1 MSQLNNLGNS
11 RLRMAVRLALT
22 GSSIAASFGLA
33 NAQTAPAPAPTTA
46 ANTEMEPALAEV
58 VVTGSRIAAPNQV
71 SISPVTFV
79 SAADI
84 QTTGVT
90 RVEDML
96 NQLPQVF
103 AAQGST
109 ASNGSDGTATVDLR
123 GLGAKRTL
131 VLVNGDRLGPG
142 DPTSGAAADINIIP
156 TALIDSVEVLT
167 GGASSV
173 YGADAVGGVV
183 NFKLNDHFEGVK
195 LVVDGGIYQNTNTN
209 TQGVQ
214 TDLLASGP
222 NYTPAPSS
230 VWAGAQR
237 ELTFIAGLNAPDG
250 QGNAT
255 FYAGYRNVLPVIQSQ
270 YSVSACTFGSGYVA
284 GSYNTGG
291 KFQCS
296 GSGTTSPARFIA
308 EFANG
313 NFSDSTITANGT
325 LTPFTNADR
334 YNYGALNYFQRPD
347 ERYTAGAFIHYDF
360 NEHITAYAQS
370 MFMDD
375 RSIAQVAPSGIFQ
388 APVLLN
394 CANPFLSAS
403 ELAGWCNGSTAG
415 YAGGAIPGSSGGGV
429 FIIGKRDV
437 EGGNRLAEFDHT
449 DFHEVLGVKGRI
461 NEVWDYDASYQF
473 SMVDLF
479 NGAENYFSNAK
490 AGLIGYTGGGS
501 ALDVVGTAANPV
513 CVSGPPCVP
522 YNIFTPGK
530 VTPAMLNYLDTPG
543 ESWGTVRQQ
552 VVNINFTG
560 DLGKYGIQLP
570 TAATGLKVNV
580 GAEWRDVTLE
590 QNNDAEIE
598 SGDLAGSSGPDPS
611 VRGGII
617 SREAFVEARMPLIE
631 DMPGAKELSIE
642 TGYRYSS
649 YNLGFNTN
657 TYKFGVEW
665 SPIQDVRLRGS
676 FQRAVRAPNIVELFT
691 PDSVSLDGTI
701 DPCAGSTPAYSV
713 AACARTGVKP
723 PNSGPGSYGTII
735 PNSAAQYNGLTGG
748 TPTLKPE
755 TALTTSFG
763 VGFTPSFV
771 PNFRAQFDYFDIKIE
786 NVIEP
791 VGENLILSECVTA
804 DLFCDDIHRSNIG
817 SLWIGNSG
825 PPGTYG
831 YVNDPL
837 ENVGG
842 LETRGVD
849 VDIAYAFDMG
859 AAGKLHA
866 SLIGTYL
873 DLYEVT
879 GVSALP
885 STAFNCVGYYGS
897 DCSNGGSGGPPFR
910 WRNTFRTTWMTP
922 WSGADVTLTWRYYSP
937 VKLQSLSPN
946 PNIGAAP
953 GQTIANGGISNTD
966 AYISSYSYFDLTAAV
981 KVADKVT
988 LRLGVN
994 NILDKQP
1001 PVIGATNIPA
1011 PFIGN
1016 GNTMPAVYDSLGRYI
1031 FGSITAQF

>member
-214 TDLLASGP
+214 TDLIASGP
-222 NYTPAPSS
+222 NYIPAPSS

-237 ELTFIAGLNAPDG
+237 ELTFIAGLNSPDG

-255 FYAGYRNVLPVIQSQ
+255 FYAGYRNVLPIVQSQ

-291 KFQCS
+291 KFTCS
-296 GSGTTSPARFIA
+296 GSGTSSPPRFIA

-313 NFSDSTITANGT
+313 SFSDSTVGAGGT
-325 LTPFTNADR
+325 VVPYTNADR

-347 ERYTAGAFIHYDF
+347 ERYTAGAFLHYDF
-360 NEHITAYAQS
+360 NEHVTVYAQS

-375 RSIAQVAPSGIFQ
+375 QSIAQIAPSGAFQ
-388 APVLLN
+388 TPFNVN

-403 ELAGWCNGSTAG
+403 ELAAWCGGSTAG
-415 YAGGAIPGSSGGGV
+415 FAAGAIPGSTGGGL
-429 FIIGKRDV
+429 FIIGKRNV
-437 EGGNRLAEFDHT
+437 EGGDRLAALDHT
-449 DFHEVLGVKGRI
+449 DFHEVIGIRGKLDDA
-461 NEVWDYDASYQF
+461 WDYDASIQY
-473 SMVDLF
+473 SMVNLITS
-479 NGAENYFSNAK
+479 AENYFSTAKLTNAFN
-490 AGLIGYTGGGS
+490 
-501 ALDVVGTAANPV
+501 VVGTAANPQ
-513 CVSGPPCVP
+513 CVVGPPCVP
-522 YNIFTPGK
+522 YNIFTPNS
-530 VTPAMLNYLDTPG
+530 VTPAMLNYLYTVG
-543 ESWGTVRQQ
+543 EETGRITQQ
-552 VVNINFTG
+552 VGNINFTG
-560 DLGKYGIQLP
+560 DLGKYGVQLP
-570 TAATGLKVNV
+570 TASSGLKVNV
-580 GAEWRDVTLE
+580 GGEWREVKGSTAPDEETQE
-590 QNNDAEIE
+590 
-598 SGDLAGSSGPDPS
+598 GDLSGSGGPVPPVAGSE
-611 VRGGII
+611 I
-617 SREAFVEARMPLIE
+617 SKEGFVEARLPIFDDL
-631 DMPGAKELSIE
+631 PGAKSLAVE
-642 TGYRYSS
+642 TGYRYSDYS
-649 YNLGFNTN
+649 TGFNTN
-657 TYKFGVEW
+657 TYKFAVEYQ
-665 SPIQDVRLRGS
+665 PISDIRLRGS
-676 FQRAVRAPNIVELFT
+676 FQRAVRAPNVVELFS
-691 PDSVSLDGTI
+691 PQSVGLDGTI
-701 DPCAGSTPAYSV
+701 DPCAGSTPSFSA
-713 AACARTGVKP
+713 AACERTGVKP
-723 PNSGPGSYGTII
+723 PGTGQGSYGTILA
-735 PNSAAQYNGLTGG
+735 NSAAQYNGLLGG
-748 TPTLKPE
+748 NPTLKPE

-763 VGFTPSFV
+763 IGLTPSFL

-786 NVIEP
+786 NVIESI
-791 VGENLILSECVTA
+791 GSNLILTDCLTS
-804 DLFCDDIHRSNIG
+804 DLFCQDIHRNSIG
-817 SLWIGNSG
+817 SLWLGENG
-825 PPGTYG
+825 FVT
-831 YVNDPL
+831 DL
-837 ENVGG
+837 LQNVGQ
-842 LETRGVD
+842 LETKGVD
-849 VDIAYAFDMG
+849 VDLEYAFDMG
-859 AAGKLHA
+859 AAGKLHT
-866 SLIGTYL
+866 SLVGTWL
-873 DLYEVT
+873 DEYEVT
-879 GVSALP
+879 PISAIG
-885 STAFNCVGYYGS
+885 SSAYNCAGYYGAS
-897 DCSNGGSGGPPFR
+897 CSNFTSGAGTPVFR
-910 WRNTFRTTWMTP
+910 WRNTFRTTWQAP
-922 WSGADVTLTWRYYSP
+922 WSGLDVTLSWRYFSP
-937 VKLQSLSPN
+937 VKIENLSPN
-946 PNIGAAP
+946 TNLAAAP
-953 GQTIANGGISNTD
+953 GCTIANGCLSNTD
-966 AYISSYSYFDLTAAV
+966 AFISSYSYFDITAAI
-981 KVADKVT
+981 KLADKVT
-988 LRLGVN
+988 LRLGCN

-1001 PVIGATNIPA
+1001 PVIGATNLPA
-1011 PFIGN
+1011 PPIGN
-1016 GNTMPAVYDSLGRYI
+1016 GNTMPQVYDSLGRYI
-1031 FGSITAQF
+1031 FGSITAQ